1 MWSMLAVA
9 LWMAATIETAH
20 AEPASVAVVDVEQAF
35 QRSPLVLAMAA
46 QLNTRFESR
55 KRELG
60 ARMRRLAELRNL
72 QARVSDSDLAKL
84 SDQVWEES
92 RALGLALE
100 RYRLDLEAAQKSE
113 GELLLERVVQV
124 AAGVAREKG
133 LTLIVKRNGVPPASG
148 QEGELL
154 DITDDVTR
162 ALVRQA
168 QPAAPRSAP
177 APSRP

>member
-1 MWSMLAVA
+1 
-9 LWMAATIETAH
+9 
-20 AEPASVAVVDVEQAF
+20 VEQAF

-60 ARMRRLAELRNL
+60 ARMRRLSELRNL

-84 SDQVWEES
+84 SDQVREES

-113 GELLLERVVQV
+113 GELLLERVAQV

-148 QEGELL
+148 QEG
-154 DITDDVTR
+154 
-162 ALVRQA
+162 
-168 QPAAPRSAP
+168 
-177 APSRP
+177 

>member
-1 MWSMLAVA
+1 
-9 LWMAATIETAH
+9 
-20 AEPASVAVVDVEQAF
+20 
-35 QRSPLVLAMAA
+35 
-46 QLNTRFESR
+46 
-55 KRELG
+55 
-60 ARMRRLAELRNL
+60 LRNL

-84 SDQVWEES
+84 SDQVREEA